1 MDVDMKAL
9 AGPRDRLM
17 AGGAVDPVT
26 AEVIRGTMETV
37 CFEMA
42 MYVSRTATTPILNQ
56 SNERNATILDGK
68 GRLAALSVGIPQF
81 MLTSTLPVRFAL
93 DFLGVEEFRQGDVFV
108 ANDPYHGG
116 GHLPDYNVLS
126 PVVVDDHLVLIAS
139 IQCHHGDTGGAVPGG
154 YNVTA
159 TDIWGEG
166 VRWPVIKVLDR
177 GVERRDVLYALQI
190 NNRLDGYLGDL
201 RAQIGAAKQAAD
213 NLLELV
219 ERYGVDM
226 IESAVD
232 HMIDYA
238 AGRFAEE
245 VSAWPDG
252 VYEGDAWVDHDPL
265 GNPDI
270 HLHVKITVDGPKLT
284 IDYTGSDER
293 QELQSWS
300 TFGNTRGY
308 TVAQVAAMMDPEI
321 PKNEGFFN
329 SIELIVPEGCVL
341 NPRPGRPVSAGTHHP
356 GADIGE
362 VIAVALSKVLPDRA
376 VPQTYKTGIPTT
388 IRGVDPRSGAVFVDA
403 SAEVYAGWC
412 NAAKGMDAWG
422 AVSAAFGNLWK
433 ATAEINESLYPHIQW
448 SRDYRTDSC
457 GAGQWRGGCGSHYIK
472 EVRVPASVY
481 TYVVG
486 QKYPMPGIAG
496 GGPGAPNKLTL
507 RWGSERAMVVEHTA
521 DWVPMEA
528 GDKINFDY
536 GGGGGW
542 GDPLARPASQVLDDV
557 LDEYVSVEGA
567 RRDYGVVLTGSLE
580 ELTLEVDEAATEA
593 RRAEIRAGRAQ
604 QAR

>member
-1 MDVDMKAL
+1 MQDTS
-9 AGPRDRLM
+9 
-17 AGGAVDPVT
+17 VDPVT
-26 AEVIRGTMETV
+26 AEVIRGTMETI

-93 DFLGVEEFRQGDVFV
+93 ELLGADEFHQGDVFV

-116 GHLPDYNVLS
+116 GHLPDYNVFA
-126 PVVVDDHLVLIAS
+126 PVVVDDKLVLIAS

-159 TDIWGEG
+159 NDIWGEG
-166 VRWPVIKVLDR
+166 VRWPVVKVLDR
-177 GVERRDVLYALQI
+177 GVERKDVLYALQI
-190 NNRLDGYLGDL
+190 NNRLEGFLGDL
-201 RAQIGAAKQAAD
+201 RAQIGGAKQAAD
-213 NLLELV
+213 RLQDIV
-219 ERYGVDM
+219 GRYGVDVV
-226 IESAVD
+226 EASVD
-232 HMIDYA
+232 HAIDYA
-238 AGRFAEE
+238 ARRFAEE
-245 VSAWPDG
+245 VTAWPDG
-252 VYEGDAWVDHDPL
+252 VYEGDAYVDHDPL
-265 GNPDI
+265 GHPDI
-270 HLHVKITVDGPKLT
+270 HLHVKISVAGDKLT
-284 IDYTGSDER
+284 IDYTGSDDR
-293 QELQSWS
+293 QELQAWS

-308 TVAQVAAMMDPEI
+308 TVAQIAAMMDPEI

-341 NPRPGRPVSAGTHHP
+341 NPHAGRPVSAGTHHP

-362 VIAVALSKVLPDRA
+362 VIAVALSQVLPDRA

-388 IRGVDPRSGAVFVDA
+388 IRGVDPRTGKVFVDS

-422 AVSAAFGNLWK
+422 AVSASFGNLWK

-448 SRDYRTDSC
+448 SRDYRTDS
-457 GAGQWRGGCGSHYIK
+457 GGPGQWRGGCGSHYVK
-472 EVRVPASVY
+472 EVRVDAAVY

-486 QKYPMPGIAG
+486 MKYPMPGIAG
-496 GGPGAPNKLTL
+496 GGHGAPNRLTL
-507 RWGSERAMVVEHTA
+507 RYGSDDPYVVPHTA
-521 DWVPMEA
+521 DWVPLKA
-528 GDKINFDY
+528 GEKINFDY

-542 GDPLARPASQVLDDV
+542 GDPLDREPGAVLDDV

-567 RRDYGVVLTGSLE
+567 ARDYAVVLTGSLE
-580 ELTLEVDEAATEA
+580 ELTLAVDEAATASLREE
-593 RRAEIRAGRAQ
+593 RRAARTGSAG
-604 QAR
+604 

>member
-1 MDVDMKAL
+1 MAMIDLEAL
-9 AGPRDRLM
+9 AGPRDRL
-17 AGGAVDPVT
+17 AGHRAVDPVT
-26 AEVIRGTMETV
+26 AEVIRGTMETI

-56 SNERNATILDGK
+56 SNERNASILDGT

-93 DFLGVEEFRQGDVFV
+93 DLLGAEEFHQGDVFV

-116 GHLPDYNVLS
+116 GHLPDYNVFA
-126 PVVVDDHLVLIAS
+126 PVVVDGHLVLIAS

-166 VRWPVIKVLDR
+166 VRWPVIKAVDEGR
-177 GVERRDVLYALQI
+177 ERKDVLYALAA
-190 NNRLDGYLGDL
+190 NNRLEGYVGDI
-201 RAQIGAAKQAAD
+201 RAQIGAAEMAAR
-213 NLLELV
+213 ELHDLV
-219 ERYGVDM
+219 KRHGTET
-226 IESAVD
+226 IEASVD

-238 AGRFAEE
+238 ARRFGEE
-245 VSAWPDG
+245 VAAWPDG
-252 VYEGDAWVDHDPL
+252 VYEGDSYVDHDPL

-270 HLHVKITVDGPKLT
+270 HLHVTITVEGDHLT

-293 QELQSWS
+293 QELQAWS

-329 SIELIVPEGCVL
+329 SITLIVPKGCVL
-341 NPRPGRPVSAGTHHP
+341 NPREGKPVSAGTHHP

-362 VIAVALSKVLPDRA
+362 VIAVTLSQVLPERA

-388 IRGVDPRSGAVFVDA
+388 IRGIDPRHGQPFVDS

-422 AVSAAFGNLWK
+422 AVSASFGNLWK
-433 ATAEINESLYPHIQW
+433 ATAEINESIYPHLQW
-448 SRDYRTDSC
+448 SRDYRTDS
-457 GAGQWRGGCGSHYIK
+457 GGPGRWRGGCGSHYVK
-472 EVRVPASVY
+472 EVLVDSHVY

-486 QKYPMPGIAG
+486 MKYPMPGIAG
-496 GGPGAPNKLTL
+496 GGHGEPNRLVL
-507 RWGSERAMVVEHTA
+507 RAGSDDPFVVSHTA
-521 DWVPMEA
+521 DWVPMQA
-528 GDKINFDY
+528 GDRIVYDY

-542 GDPLARPASQVLDDV
+542 GDALDRDPQAVLDDV
-557 LDEYVSVEGA
+557 LDEYVSVTGA
-567 RRDYGVVLTGSLE
+567 QRDYGVVLTGSLE
-580 ELTLEVDEAATEA
+580 DLTLAIDETATAALRTE
-593 RRAEIRAGRAQ
+593 RRA
-604 QAR
+604 ARP

>member
-1 MDVDMKAL
+1 MNVDLKAL
-9 AGPRDRLM
+9 AGPRSRLVD
-17 AGGAVDPVT
+17 GTTVDPVT
-26 AEVIRGTMETV
+26 AEVVRGNMETI

-93 DFLGVEEFRQGDVFV
+93 DFLGPEEFRQGDVFV

-116 GHLPDYNVLS
+116 GHLPDYNVFA
-126 PVVVDDHLVLIAS
+126 PVVVDGHLVLITS

-166 VRWPVIKVLDR
+166 VRWPVVKVIDQ
-177 GVERRDVLYALQI
+177 GVERRDVLYALET

-201 RAQIGAAKQAAD
+201 RAQIGAAAQAAER
-213 NLLELV
+213 LVELV
-219 ERYGVDM
+219 RRYGVDM
-226 IESAVD
+226 IESSVD
-232 HMIDYA
+232 TMIDYA
-238 AGRFAEE
+238 AKRFAEE
-245 VSAWPDG
+245 VTAWPDG
-252 VYEGDAWVDHDPL
+252 VFEGDAYVDHDPL
-265 GNPDI
+265 GNPDV
-270 HLHVKITVDGPKLT
+270 HLHVKITVDGAHLT
-284 IDYTGSDER
+284 VDYTGSDDR
-293 QELQSWS
+293 QELQAWS

-308 TVAQVAAMMDPEI
+308 TVAQIAAMMDPEI

-341 NPRPGRPVSAGTHHP
+341 NPHPGRPVSAGTHHP

-362 VIAVALSKVLPDRA
+362 VIAVAMQHVLPERA

-388 IRGVDPRSGAVFVDA
+388 IRGVDPRTGQIFVDG

-412 NAAKGMDAWG
+412 NAAKGQDAWG
-422 AVSAAFGNLWK
+422 AVSASFGNLWK
-433 ATAEINESLYPHIQW
+433 ATAEINESIYPHIQW
-448 SRDYRTDSC
+448 SRDYRTDSG
-457 GAGQWRGGCGSHYIK
+457 GAGQWRGGCGSHYVK
-472 EVRVPASVY
+472 EVRVPAKVY

-486 QKYPMPGIAG
+486 MKYPMPGIAG
-496 GGPGAPNKLTL
+496 GSKGAPNKLTL
-507 RWGSERAMVVEHTA
+507 RYGSDDPFVVPHTA
-521 DWVPMEA
+521 DWVEMAA
-528 GDKINFDY
+528 GDRICFDY

-542 GDPLARPASQVLDDV
+542 GDPLVRPAQAVLDDV

-580 ELTLEVDEAATEA
+580 ELTLAVDETATEA
-593 RRAEIRAGRAQ
+593 LRSERRA
-604 QAR
+604 ARDGG

>member
-26 AEVIRGTMETV
+26 AEVIRGTMDTV

-116 GHLPDYNVLS
+116 GHLPDYNVFS

-245 VSAWPDG
+245 VAAWPDG

-448 SRDYRTDSC
+448 SRDYRTDSG

-521 DWVPMEA
+521 DWVPMDA

-542 GDPLARPASQVLDDV
+542 GDPLERPASQVLDDV